1 MQAPSLPALSID
13 SDEERAE
20 AEFAPPAPKR
30 RRHGARADALA
41 GFAAAARVPDRSMA
55 ADSIAAGFRGHRV
68 RRDVA
73 RLRPTS
79 ASSSFSLEPPE
90 EVPEEI
96 VPDEDEMASRL
107 KDLTV
112 LTEGAS
118 LPALNAAASVDSA
131 LEESAEFESSSDS
144 LNAACFAV
152 PTAGAPLPH
161 PPLQPQPP
169 PYHERMCA
177 ICLAPLP
184 RRRKRHEGVASAAPV
199 SPAGMAVAT
208 LSCSH
213 KFHRKCILGWCLQQP
228 PGQCPLCREEVH
240 VRSKRS
246 SSDAL

>member
-1 MQAPSLPALSID
+1 MY
-13 SDEERAE
+13 
-20 AEFAPPAPKR
+20 
-30 RRHGARADALA
+30 
-41 GFAAAARVPDRSMA
+41 FAAAARVPDRSTA

-79 ASSSFSLEPPE
+79 ASTSSSLEPPD

-96 VPDEDEMASRL
+96 VPDEDEMASQL

-112 LTEGAS
+112 LSLSAS
-118 LPALNAAASVDSA
+118 LPALNAAAAVDSA

-144 LNAACFAV
+144 LSGACLAA

-161 PPLQPQPP
+161 PPLQPHPP
-169 PYHERMCA
+169 PHHERTCA

-184 RRRKRHEGVASAAPV
+184 RRRRHEGAASAAPV

-240 VRSKRS
+240 VRSRRAS
-246 SSDAL
+246 GEAAQSGAL